1 MDMKYSYKGSIIV
14 PVFNSQRYIENTLHS
29 LFKQTY
35 KNIEIICINDGS
47 TDDSLAIL
55 EKYQDKIVI
64 INQTNKGQCAASN
77 NGLKHATGDYIKFFD
92 ADDLMNPEHIEL
104 QVKCL
109 NGRTDAIAS
118 CEWGRF
124 YDNNP
129 NSAVFNPEAVWK
141 DLLPLEWLKTSLSQ
155 KADMMGAWLWL
166 IPRQVLEKSGG
177 WDERLSLN
185 NDFEF
190 STRLLLAAKEVLFTP
205 GAKLYYR
212 SGLTDNLANTS
223 GKLSYEAALL
233 STQLGCQYLLEAEN
247 SEQMR
252 LLCANRYQEWAYRIY
267 PQYPDILKKIE
278 MEIKRLGG
286 SAKNMDGGKVFK
298 LLSSIMGWKLA
309 KRFQALTYK
318 VGYQPQS
325 QKVKN

>member
-1 MDMKYSYKGSIIV
+1 MAYPLISIVI
-14 PVFNSQRYIENTLHS
+14 PVYNATDYLNETLIS
-29 LFKQTY
+29 LFNQTY

-47 TDDSLAIL
+47 TDDSFAIL
-55 EKYQDKIVI
+55 EKYQDKIII
-64 INQTNKGQCAASN
+64 INQTNSGQCAASN

-92 ADDLMNPEHIEL
+92 ADDIMNPEHIEL

-129 NSAVFNPEAVWK
+129 NSAVFNPEAVWE
-141 DLLPLEWLKTSLSQ
+141 DLVPLEWLKTSLSQ

-166 IPRQVLEKSGG
+166 IPRQVLKKSGG

-205 GAKLYYR
+205 SAKLYYR
-212 SGLTDNLANTS
+212 SGLSDNLANTS
-223 GKLSYEAALL
+223 SMESYEAALL

-267 PQYPDILKKIE
+267 PQFPDILKKIE
-278 MEIKRLGG
+278 KEIKRLGG
-286 SAKNMDGGKVFK
+286 STKKMDGGKAFK
-298 LLSSIMGWKLA
+298 LITSIIGWKVT
-309 KRFQALTYK
+309 KRFQGLMYK
-318 VGYQPQS
+318 AGYQPQS
-325 QKVKN
+325 LNEKN